1 MKSVNLYIDL
11 VDCCMKLVNCKN
23 GEYPVFI
30 GLRYPTRQQST
41 IWLRRRQNVQPS
53 DIAKEMTVSR
63 PYVSQAQRIA
73 EERIEKLLKHTAK
86 VIRIEL
92 REISPQYGFAV
103 GYCPANKSLTYITY
117 SHQRGVQTWFT
128 HVGDCAS
135 CDMKQDCEDTLQ
147 NLAHEW
153 EISIP
158 GNLPP
163 TEFGEILFDAIM
175 RQLKWK

>member
-1 MKSVNLYIDL
+1 MKSVNLYINS
-11 VDCCMKLVNCKN
+11 VYCCMKLVNCKN
-23 GEYPVFI
+23 EEYPVFI

-41 IWLRRRQNVQPS
+41 IWLRRRQNIQPS

-92 REISPQYGFAV
+92 REMSPQYGFAV

-135 CDMKQDCEDTLQ
+135 CDMKQDCEDTLR

-158 GNLPP
+158 ENLPP
-163 TEFGEILFDAIM
+163 TELGDKLFDTIM
-175 RQLKWK
+175 RRLKWK